1 MRENW
6 RYLTARIIEIAIGMV
21 FLVAG
26 ALKAWEPLDF
36 IRLIGDHQILTA
48 LPVIRVT
55 AWVLILFEIALGTAL
70 IIGYRRR
77 WSVPLGILALLGFLG
92 VLGWAW
98 YSGSTADCGCFGSW
112 VKRTPAQ
119 AFTEDLI
126 MLTAT
131 CFALWLH
138 RHETT
143 GLSRWRPATVVLATL
158 IGFSVTVY
166 ASNSARQSEDPLQ
179 RLQAVTT
186 TPSLFAGVTIEGLSI
201 NIEQGRYLVVLLDTG
216 CEHCQASV
224 PELNRLHQELQPHGV
239 PLVALCS
246 NPPADIAGFTTRFK
260 AEFPLGQ
267 ISFDNF
273 RRLFERGKPPRL
285 LLVDNGGLLRIWD
298 GQVPPVTEIQAL
310 TD

>member
-6 RYLTARIIEIAIGMV
+6 RYLTARIIETVIGLV

-36 IRLIGDHQILTA
+36 VRLIGDYQILTA
-48 LPVIRVT
+48 PLLIRVV
-55 AWVLILFEIALGTAL
+55 AWVMILFEIALGTAL

-77 WSVPLGILALLGFLG
+77 WSVPVAALALLGFLG

-119 AFTEDLI
+119 AFAEDLA
-126 MLTAT
+126 MLAAT
-131 CFALWLH
+131 CAAIWLH
-138 RHETT
+138 RHESA
-143 GLSRWRPATVVLATL
+143 GPARWRPATVALSILAGL
-158 IGFSVTVY
+158 SVTVY

-179 RLQAVTT
+179 RMQAVTT
-186 TPSLFAGVTIEGLSI
+186 TPSLFAGVTVEGLPI
-201 NIEQGRYLVVLLDTG
+201 NIEQDLRLVVLLDTG

-224 PELNRLHQELQPHGV
+224 PELNRLHRELQSLGT

-246 NPPADIAGFTTRFK
+246 NQPAEIAGFITRFK
-260 AEFPLGQ
+260 AEFPLGK
-267 ISFDNF
+267 ISYDNF

-285 LLVDNGGLLRIWD
+285 LLVENGELRKIWD
-298 GQVPPVTEIQAL
+298 GQVPPAAEVQEFI
-310 TD
+310 D